1 MSCLFTLGL
10 IFALIGCQDGVD
22 PNSSVEKI
30 VPAEKLSKITEREI
44 PKIKVFRQDINK
56 TYQDLGGRP
65 WVLAKP
71 QESYQDINF
80 SVSEYE

>member
-10 IFALIGCQDGVD
+10 VFALIGCQNEVG
-22 PNSSVEKI
+22 PNPSGQKNE
-30 VPAEKLSKITEREI
+30 PAEKLSIMTEREI
-44 PKIKVFRQDINK
+44 PKMKANRQDINK

-80 SVSEYE
+80 SVSGNE

>member
-10 IFALIGCQDGVD
+10 IFALIGCQSEVE
-22 PNSSVEKI
+22 PNSPGEKI
-30 VPAEKLSKITEREI
+30 EPAGKLSVATERKI
-44 PKIKVFRQDINK
+44 PEMKVFRQDINK
-56 TYQDLGGRP
+56 TYEDLAGRP

-80 SVSEYE
+80 SVSGNE